1 MNLGVDGRRN
11 KMSLYQKYRPKD
23 FSEIY
28 GNVQVTTALEA
39 MLKNNPPHAFLFYGP
54 KGCGKTTL
62 AKIVAGKLE
71 SNGMDFHEMDS
82 ADFRGIDTI
91 REIKRQC
98 YYAPNQGSK
107 SRTWMLDEVHKLTN
121 DAQNSLLKLLE
132 SPPNHVYFILCTTEP
147 NKLLPTVKDR
157 CTQLKV
163 QSLTEQQTKKLL
175 LSILKK
181 EKKQLDDDIL
191 EEIHETSKGHPRAAL
206 QILDLVLHTKKE
218 DQLKVA
224 RQSAE
229 EEDEIVIKICRA
241 LFQKT
246 SWKQIAT
253 LLQEARSID
262 PESIR
267 LAIRGYCTSILLK
280 QVNNR
285 AAMIMEEL
293 KDQLYTDGFNG
304 LVLACY
310 SIIEG
315 GE

>member
-1 MNLGVDGRRN
+1 
-11 KMSLYQKYRPKD
+11 MSLYQKYRPKD
-23 FSEIY
+23 FDEIY
-28 GNVQVTTALEA
+28 GNMGSIGALTS

-62 AKIVAGKLE
+62 AKIVASKLE

-132 SPPNHVYFILCTTEP
+132 SPPDHVYFILCTTDP
-147 NKLLPTVKDR
+147 NKLLPTVKYR
-157 CTQLKV
+157 CTQFKV
-163 QSLTEQQTKKLL
+163 QPLVEQQTKKLL

-181 EKKQLDDDIL
+181 ERKQLDDDVL
-191 EEIHETSKGHPRAAL
+191 EEIHETSKGHPRSAI
-206 QILDLVLHTKKE
+206 QILDLVLHAKKE
-218 DQLKVA
+218 DQLKIA
-224 RQSAE
+224 RQSTD
-229 EEDEIVIKICRA
+229 EEDAAVIKLCRA

-246 SWKQIAT
+246 SWIQIAT
-253 LLQEARSID
+253 LLNEARSLE

-267 LAIRGYCTSILLK
+267 LAIRGYCASILIK
-280 QVNNR
+280 QTSNR

-293 KDQLYTDGFNG
+293 KDPLYTDGFNT